1 MAGLDFLRIARSI
14 AARAWEVNSLKGGR
28 DIVAVNPLGQKTIR
42 ADVELEGIVASELRK
57 AKVPCVLVTEEAGF
71 IGISKKPKWKFVLDP
86 LDGSENYKRG
96 VPLYCLGLCYAPI
109 HGRIPDIRES
119 YIIELNGG
127 DEFYAKRGN
136 GVFRNG
142 RRVRPSKVSDMKK
155 AIISLDFNREWVG
168 NKISPAAKLALF
180 NSADMRRFGPDLL
193 DMCYTTFGGV
203 DGFVDGR
210 GSLSAIHASGV
221 ALLNEDCVVTDEH
234 GKRIDIAL
242 DVEARTGVVA
252 AGTRKLH
259 SQLLAALRK

>member
-1 MAGLDFLRIARSI
+1 MGFGFLGIARKI
-14 AARAWEVNSLKGGR
+14 AARARHVPSLEGGK
-28 DIVAVNPLGQKTIR
+28 DVVAVNPLGQKTIR
-42 ADVELEGIVASELRK
+42 ADVELENIVASELRR

-109 HGRIPDIRES
+109 DGRMQDVRES

-127 DEFYAKRGN
+127 DEFYAKKGN
-136 GVFRNG
+136 GVLRNG
-142 RRVRPSKVSDMKK
+142 KRVKPSRVAEMHE
-155 AIISLDFNREWVG
+155 AIVSLDFNREWVG
-168 NKISPAAKLALF
+168 KRINPAGKLALLDT
-180 NSADMRRFGPDLL
+180 ADMRRFGPDLL

-203 DGFVDGR
+203 DAFVDAR

-234 GKRIDIAL
+234 GKMIDIAL
-242 DVEARTGVVA
+242 EVEARTGVVA
-252 AGTRKLH
+252 AGTKRLH
-259 SQLLAALRK
+259 GQLLSALRK